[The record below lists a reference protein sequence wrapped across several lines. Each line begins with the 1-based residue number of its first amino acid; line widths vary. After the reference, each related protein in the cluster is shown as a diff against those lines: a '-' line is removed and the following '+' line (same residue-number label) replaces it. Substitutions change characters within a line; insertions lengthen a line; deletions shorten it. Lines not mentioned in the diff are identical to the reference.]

1 MDIYNEFLYRMHKHG
16 NDTGLVVLMQV
27 GDFYETYDKSA
38 GRCQAVLG
46 LKLHEQVK
54 PDKTKHFITGFPKHA
69 LNDYV
74 PKLVAVGCRVVV
86 LDKECNETVFTKDG
100 DGISF
105 TTTKSNN
112 SSNNNSK
119 TTTTMATKNFQK
131 IQVNRVYMY
140 NQEMQSLVEMTL
152 LRQRISID
160 TGKSVHEWKV
170 ADTDQVLKTEY
181 VPDEMGVMPICYNT
195 PEDFEKGKSMT
206 IEELFYTHNEEG
218 LCNDLVEHRR
228 YVRSD
233 EKGAFIWA
241 FVNGKAEKWYFADH
255 IDTIT
260 IEGCKSTAD
269 AEIPEAYYNAEE
281 VYQYNDYTE
290 VKADGTKVQ
299 HEGVYN
305 RLMLDDDQKVLADKL
320 QAVID
325 ECNEKGMCI
334 YFNTADYTLNTVN
347 VRRVER
353 LEYDPNVDEDTEK
366 AYPFADDRVGR
377 SFRNVTD
384 LNTEDSC
391 IQFVIKK

>member
-1 MDIYNEFLYRMHKHG
+1 MADICNEFNYLRHKHG
-16 NDTGLVVLMQV
+16 NGENLVVLMHV
-27 GDFYETYDKSA
+27 GDFYETYDDDAKKCN
-38 GRCQAVLG
+38 RVLG
-46 LKLHEQVK
+46 LTLTNRNGKAQVL
-54 PDKTKHFITGFPKHA
+54 TGFPKHQYS
-69 LNDYV
+69 DYV
-74 PKLVAVGCRVVV
+74 GKLVRAGYQVVV
-86 LDKECNETVFTKDG
+86 SDTFENN
-100 DGISF
+100 
-105 TTTKSNN
+105 NN
-112 SSNNNSK
+112 STNNNSK

-170 ADTDQVLKTEY
+170 ADTDQVVKTEY
-181 VPDEMGVMPICYNT
+181 VPDEMGVMPICYKT

-206 IEELFYTHNEEG
+206 MEELFYTHNEEG

-260 IEGCKSTAD
+260 IEGYKSTAD

-353 LEYDPNVDEDTEK
+353 LEYDPNVDEDTET

-384 LNTEDSC
+384 LNTEDDS
-391 IQFVIKK
+391 IKFVIKK

>member
-1 MDIYNEFLYRMHKHG
+1 
-16 NDTGLVVLMQV
+16 
-27 GDFYETYDKSA
+27 
-38 GRCQAVLG
+38 
-46 LKLHEQVK
+46 
-54 PDKTKHFITGFPKHA
+54 
-69 LNDYV
+69 
-74 PKLVAVGCRVVV
+74 
-86 LDKECNETVFTKDG
+86 
-100 DGISF
+100 
-105 TTTKSNN
+105 
-112 SSNNNSK
+112 
-119 TTTTMATKNFQK
+119 MATKNFQK
-131 IQVNRVYMY
+131 ITVNCVYMY

-170 ADTDQVLKTEY
+170 ADTNQVLKTEY
-181 VPDEMGVMPICYNT
+181 VPEEMGVMPICYKT

-206 IEELFYTHNEEG
+206 MEELFYTYNEEG

-260 IEGCKSTAD
+260 FEGCKSTAD

-305 RLMLDDDQKVLADKL
+305 RLMLDDDQKALADKL

-353 LEYDPNVDEDTEK
+353 LEYDPNVDEDTET
-366 AYPFADDRVGR
+366 AYPFADDRVAR